1 MRAKNVVILGSTGSI
16 GLSTLDVIRAH
27 PNNFN
32 VLGLTAFDDYQLL
45 ESQFHTYHPK
55 YLGLV
60 NSESCEALRKNLNGE
75 EVEIL
80 TGEEIND
87 VLGLK
92 ETDIVVNAVVGA
104 AGLQFSYET
113 VFHKKIL
120 ALANKES
127 MVVAGP
133 ILRKEAAKSGCR
145 IIPID
150 SEHSAVFQI
159 LESKRIADVKNII
172 LTASGGP
179 FRELPIE
186 KFGDITPER
195 ALNHPTWKMGRKIS
209 VDSATLVNK
218 GLEIIEAV
226 NLFDVPVEKVK
237 VVIHPQS
244 IIHSMVEFVDSS
256 VLAQLSKPDM
266 RMPITYALFWP
277 ERTKSEFGAF
287 DFSKPTSLTF
297 EPPDMKK
304 FPALKIAYDVAKLG
318 GTAPAIFNAANEV
331 AVAAFL
337 EKAISFV
344 DITRI
349 IEQTTSE
356 VEIIED
362 PELEDVLEADNLAR
376 QAAERMTGLPAC

>member
-1 MRAKNVVILGSTGSI
+1 MSAKNVVILGSTGSI
-16 GLSTLDVIRAH
+16 GLSTLDVIRKN
-27 PNNFN
+27 PGSFN
-32 VLGLTAFDDYQLL
+32 VLALTAFSDHEQLK
-45 ESQFHTYHPK
+45 SQFHTYHPR

-60 NSESCEALRKNLNGE
+60 DSESCDTLRQNLKDE
-75 EVEIL
+75 DVEIL

-87 VLGLK
+87 VLGLN

-113 VFHKKIL
+113 VHHKKIL

-133 ILRKEAAKSGCR
+133 ILKKAAAKTGCK

-159 LESKRIADVKNII
+159 LESKRVVDVKNII

-186 KFGDITPER
+186 KFNDITPEQ

-209 VDSATLVNK
+209 IDSATLANK

-256 VLAQLSKPDM
+256 ILAQLSKPDM

-277 ERTKSEFGAF
+277 ERTISDFGAF
-287 DFSKPTSLTF
+287 DFSKQTSLAF

-304 FPALKIAYDVAKLG
+304 FPALKIAYDVANLG

-337 EKAISFV
+337 DKAISFV

-349 IEQTTSE
+349 IEQTISE
-356 VEIIED
+356 IEVIEN
-362 PELEDVLEADNLAR
+362 PELKDVLQADSLAR
-376 QAAERMTGLPAC
+376 QTAERMTGQTAC

>member
-1 MRAKNVVILGSTGSI
+1 MSAKNVVILGSTGSI
-16 GLSTLDVIRAH
+16 GLSTLDVIQKN
-27 PNNFN
+27 PGSFD
-32 VLGLTAFDDYQLL
+32 VLALTAFSDCRLL
-45 ESQFHTYHPK
+45 ESQFHKFHPK

-60 NSESCEALRKNLNGE
+60 EFESCETLRQNLKGE
-75 EVEIL
+75 KVEIL
-80 TGEEIND
+80 SGDEITD

-113 VFHKKIL
+113 VQHKKIL

-127 MVVAGP
+127 MIVAGP
-133 ILRKEAAKSGCR
+133 ILNKAAAKSGCK

-159 LESKRIADVKNII
+159 LESKKIEDVKNVI

-179 FRELPIE
+179 FRELPID
-186 KFGDITPER
+186 KFDKITPEQ
-195 ALNHPTWKMGRKIS
+195 ALNHPTWKMGKKITI
-209 VDSATLVNK
+209 DSATLVNK

-226 NLFDVPVEKVK
+226 NLFNMPVEKVK

-244 IIHSMVEFVDSS
+244 IVHSMVEFIDSS
-256 VLAQLSKPDM
+256 ILAQLSKPDM

-277 ERTKSEFGAF
+277 NRTKSDFGEF
-287 DFSKPTSLTF
+287 DFAKSTTLHF

-304 FPALKIAYDVAKLG
+304 FPALNIAYDVAKKG
-318 GTAPAIFNAANEV
+318 GTAPAVFNAANEV

-337 EKAISFV
+337 DKAISFV

-349 IEQTTSE
+349 IEQTISE
-356 VEIIED
+356 IEVVKN
-362 PELEDVLEADNLAR
+362 PELKDVLQADGLAR
-376 QAAERMTGLPAC
+376 QTAERMTGQQAC